1 MKKGLFSILAGAL
14 LVVGCQNYDD
24 QFSNI
29 ESQITALA
37 SQVAGLSQV
46 QSDLTALAGTVNS
59 LQTSVAQ
66 TVDAALA
73 DGLADIDT
81 AVASLEAA
89 TATAA
94 SSEDVAAIATAVQD
108 NQDDLTELLSAS
120 SVFSGAVVVN
130 SVATLDA
137 YHSMGDNLAIVANS
151 VTINPTAEMDATKL
165 AELSDVFLTITGDLT
180 VTSAASTIAELVFT
194 NLTGVSSLTMKQ
206 AGGYHFPVLGSAST
220 IYLDDAYESTIL
232 RVNFPALASVT
243 SMGTDSRTNGTIEFT
258 KATSMNF
265 AALPR
270 YAGSLTLTTKKG
282 KADDVVT
289 MDITALRDVDA
300 AGTQAALNLS
310 ISGPNVVTVSAID
323 GKAGTLTLQNVL
335 TATVTD
341 YDGSIVINGGVESFT
356 SNNVVALSGT
366 MSDVTNVDITGV
378 LDPNNATGTSADK
391 SGPII
396 DFDARSDLIT
406 ASLAGNFASVDVQNN
421 GNIETLTITADVNN
435 GDIDIDGNS
444 DLETI
449 TLTGAKA
456 TGVIINNNNSLIT
469 VTVDAIMQKALATTA
484 KLDGNIAVTNNSD
497 LESLTLSGASVTTLD
512 IRTNADLET
521 INGTGLTSIGVTVAS
536 NDVKISG
543 NKFSASIAQDK
554 TNAAGCTTCGNL
566 QANDL
571 GGFTTSSGMATMKVY
586 LGKVAANAS
595 ATSAAYWDTVESTTN
610 ATGVE
615 TTAET
620 TAVGDVTAILVKSA
634 AVGGA
639 AAKNEIAATRAF
651 ILDVSANG
659 SGTVGLELIG
669 GTGLGLFANGTNA
682 AGTASVTMNT
692 NLDLLVAALKTTAT
706 VSRFNAYNMTF
717 NAQRGGNSTQTVS
730 LITNQSGGATTVV
743 GERYTTTTAN
753 AAAVSATNAGAGTDD
768 SVTLT
773 IGANSATISGTAY
786 AGTGAAGIQLGTDL
800 VAGWNAKY
808 SNTGTASASANAVVT
823 TSAGVLTITM
833 LDKGTAGYAQAV
845 SLSVT
850 PGTVTATNAKLIDWK
865 IGATNAASDNAT
877 VDQDIVV
884 TVKSNQAGTILN
896 RVGVLGTAV
905 PTNATTGIITSTNT
919 GVAWV
924 ELFTTKVT
932 NTNDVT
938 AEFTA
943 AGQSLNVVNAEAG
956 VGLVAPTTAAQNKSR
971 VHWL

>member
-1 MKKGLFSILAGAL
+1 M
-14 LVVGCQNYDD
+14 GCQNYDD

-59 LQTSVAQ
+59 LQSSVAQ

-73 DGLADIDT
+73 DGLADIDA

-94 SSEDVAAIATAVQD
+94 SSEDVAAIATAVAA

-120 SVFSGAVVVN
+120 SVFSGPVVVN

-137 YHSMGDNLAIVANS
+137 YHSMGANLAIVANS
-151 VTINPTAEMDATKL
+151 VTINPSSDMDATKL
-165 AELSDVFLTITGDLT
+165 AELSDVFLTITGDLN

-220 IYLDDAYESTIL
+220 IYLDDAFESTIT
-232 RVNFPALASVT
+232 RVNFPALSSVT

-270 YAGSLTLTTKKG
+270 YGGSLSLTTKKG
-282 KADDVVT
+282 KSDDVVT
-289 MDITALRDVDA
+289 MDITALRDVDI
-300 AGTQAALNLS
+300 AGTQAGLNLS
-310 ISGPNVVTVSAID
+310 ISGPNVVTVSVID

-341 YDGSIVINGGVESFT
+341 YDGSIVINGGVETFT

-366 MSDVTNVDITGV
+366 MSDVVTVDITGV
-378 LDPNNATGTSADK
+378 LDPNNTTGTGADK
-391 SGPII
+391 SGPAI
-396 DFDARSDLIT
+396 DFDARADLIT
-406 ASLAGNFASVDVQNN
+406 ATLAGNFASVDVQNN

-456 TGVIINNNNSLIT
+456 SGVIVNNNNSLIS
-469 VTVDAIMQKALATTA
+469 VTVDATMQKTLATAAT
-484 KLDGNIAVTNNSD
+484 LDGSITVTNNSD
-497 LESLTLSGASVTTLD
+497 LESLTITAASVSVLD

-521 INGTGLTSIGVTVAS
+521 INGSGLTSIGATAAS
-536 NDVKISG
+536 NSVKISG
-543 NKFSASIAQDK
+543 NKFSASIAQDQ
-554 TNAAGCTTCGNL
+554 TNAAACTTCGNL

-571 GGFTTSSGMATMKVY
+571 GAFTTGSGMATMKAY
-586 LGKVAANAS
+586 LALVAANAS

-620 TAVGDVTAILVKSA
+620 TAVGDVTAILVKNA
-634 AVGGA
+634 ASGGV
-639 AAKNEIAATRAF
+639 AAKGEIAATRAF
-651 ILDVSANG
+651 ILNATTGN
-659 SGTVGLELIG
+659 IG
-669 GTGLGLFANGTNA
+669 ISKAAAGAGPALFAGA
-682 AGTASVTMNT
+682 TASAAASATLVPNK
-692 NLDLLVAALKTTAT
+692 DLLIADLKKAATIARMAAYDIT
-706 VSRFNAYNMTF
+706 VDAK
-717 NAQRGGNSTQTVS
+717 RGGNSTGTVS
-730 LITNQSGGATTVV
+730 LVAYGTLTGNTTATVI
-743 GERYTTTTAN
+743 GQRYTTTTAN
-753 AAAVSATNAGAGTDD
+753 SAAVSTTNYGIGLDD
-768 SVTLT
+768 VFTLT
-773 IGANSATISGTAY
+773 VGGTSLSVSQGESGGATTLTGIAASLTASWTAKFGT
-786 AGTGAAGIQLGTDL
+786 
-800 VAGWNAKY
+800 
-808 SNTGTASASANAVVT
+808 SGTASATSIAVVSVA
-823 TSAGVLTITM
+823 SAGKLLITM
-833 LDKGTAGYAQAV
+833 LDTGTPGYAV
-845 SLSVT
+845 NVDFSVAA
-850 PGTVTATNAKLIDWK
+850 GTVTATNAANVDYV
-865 IGATNAASDNAT
+865 IGATRLESDDAT
-877 VDQDIVV
+877 IDDDVV
-884 TVKSNQAGTILN
+884 LTLTSKKAGTILN
-896 RVGVLGTAV
+896 AVSALTTGGTGFV
-905 PTNATTGIITSTNT
+905 ELTTTKLTNATDPTANVRR
-919 GVAWV
+919 VAGSSADV
-924 ELFTTKVT
+924 
-932 NTNDVT
+932 VT
-938 AEFTA
+938 AED
-943 AGQSLNVVNAEAG
+943 G
-956 VGLVAPTTAAQNKSR
+956 VGAVAPTTAASNKSR

>member
-1 MKKGLFSILAGAL
+1 
-14 LVVGCQNYDD
+14 
-24 QFSNI
+24 
-29 ESQITALA
+29 
-37 SQVAGLSQV
+37 
-46 QSDLTALAGTVNS
+46 
-59 LQTSVAQ
+59 
-66 TVDAALA
+66 
-73 DGLADIDT
+73 
-81 AVASLEAA
+81 
-89 TATAA
+89 
-94 SSEDVAAIATAVQD
+94 
-108 NQDDLTELLSAS
+108 
-120 SVFSGAVVVN
+120 
-130 SVATLDA
+130 
-137 YHSMGDNLAIVANS
+137 MGDNLAIVANS

-165 AELSDVFLTITGDLT
+165 AELSDVFLTITGDLN

-194 NLTGVSSLTMKQ
+194 NLTGVSSLTMEQ

-220 IYLDDAYESTIL
+220 IYLSDKFESTVT
-232 RVNFPALASVT
+232 RVNFPALTSVT

-270 YAGSLTLTTKKG
+270 YGGSLTLKTKKG
-282 KADDVVT
+282 KTDDVVT
-289 MDITALRDVDA
+289 MDITALRDVDI
-300 AGTQAALNLS
+300 AGTQSALNLS
-310 ISGPNVVTVSAID
+310 ISGPNAVTVSLID

-341 YDGSIVINGGVESFT
+341 YDGGIVVNGGVETFT

-366 MSDVTNVDITGV
+366 MSDVVTVDITGV
-378 LDPNNATGTSADK
+378 LDPNNTTGTGADK
-391 SGPII
+391 SGPAI
-396 DFDARSDLIT
+396 DFDGRADLIT
-406 ASLAGNFASVDVQNN
+406 ATLAGNFASVDVQNN

-444 DLETI
+444 DLEII

-456 TGVIINNNNSLIT
+456 SGVIVNNNNSLIN
-469 VTVDAIMQKALATTA
+469 VTVDATMQKTLATAAT
-484 KLDGNIAVTNNSD
+484 LDGSITVTNNSD
-497 LESLTLSGASVTTLD
+497 LESLTITAASVSVLD

-521 INGTGLTSIGVTVAS
+521 INGTGLTSIGATAAS
-536 NDVKISG
+536 NNVKISA
-543 NKFSASIAQDK
+543 NKFSASIAQDQ

-566 QANDL
+566 EANDL
-571 GGFTTSSGMATMKVY
+571 GAFTTGSGMATMKAY
-586 LGKVAANAS
+586 LALVAANAS

-620 TAVGDVTAILVKSA
+620 TAVGDVTAILVKN
-634 AVGGA
+634 A
-639 AAKNEIAATRAF
+639 AAGGVAAKGEIAATRAF
-651 ILDVSANG
+651 ILDVSAN
-659 SGTVGLELIG
+659 SAGTVGMELIG
-669 GTGLGLFANGTNA
+669 GAGVGLFANGTNA
-682 AGTASVTMNT
+682 AATASVTMNT

-730 LITNQSGGATTVV
+730 LIANTAGGATTVL

-773 IGANSATISGTAY
+773 IGANSATVSGTAY
-786 AGTGAAGIQLGTDL
+786 AGTPAGATQLGTDL

-808 SNTGTASASANAVVT
+808 SNTGTASASANAAVT
-823 TSAGVLTITM
+823 TTNGVLTITM

-850 PGTVTATNAKLIDWK
+850 AGTVTATNAKLLDWM

-877 VDQDIVV
+877 VDSDIVV

-905 PTNATTGIITSTNT
+905 PTNATTGIITSTSG
-919 GVAWV
+919 GVAWI

-932 NTNDVT
+932 NTNDAT

-943 AGQSLNVVNAEAG
+943 AGQSLNVVNAESG
-956 VGLVAPTTAAQNKSR
+956 VGAVAPTTAASNKSR